1 MKKTYII
8 PEIAVTKLVS
18 RKLFLVGSAKLG
30 GSVNDVTYGGVS
42 TGGMTS
48 DSRQDNSWDI
58 WGTGEDFE
66 D

>member
-18 RKLFLVGSAKLG
+18 RKRFLLEGSAHINGLG
-30 GSVNDVTYGGVS
+30 VTYGGVS

-58 WGTGEDFE
+58 WGTGDDIED
-66 D
+66 